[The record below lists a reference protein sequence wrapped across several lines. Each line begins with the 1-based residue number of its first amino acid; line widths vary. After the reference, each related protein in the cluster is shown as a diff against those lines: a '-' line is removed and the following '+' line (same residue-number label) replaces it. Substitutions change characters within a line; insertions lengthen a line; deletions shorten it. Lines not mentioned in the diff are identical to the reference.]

1 MTLHLK
7 MPSKS
12 NNLSPRILVIGI
24 GGTGGNII
32 NAMVDSGVEGV
43 DFLECKY

>member
-7 MPSKS
+7 ISKN
-12 NNLSPRILVIGI
+12 NNLSPRILVIGV

-32 NAMVDSGVEGV
+32 NI
-43 DFLECKY
+43 